1 LEIFEATLALL
12 AAALL
17 LSAVAGKLAVPYPSF
32 LVLGGLVLGFL
43 PVVPGVQ
50 LDPDLAFALFL
61 PPILFEA
68 AYYTSWRDFRA
79 NGRAIASLAIALVGF
94 STWAVARVAD
104 WLIPEMPL
112 GAAVVLG
119 AIVSPPDAAAATAVL
134 RRMHLPRRV
143 IAIVEGESLV
153 NDAVALVIY
162 NFAVAAVVTGH
173 FSISEAGTAL
183 GSTIVGSLGLG
194 LFIGWGW
201 TKLAGRLIDPLI
213 MIATSFLV
221 AFGAY
226 LAAERLDLSGVLSV
240 VAAGLYFAHRAPT
253 ALTADARLGGSAVWR
268 LVIFVLNALA
278 FVLIGVQ
285 LPQILADLKD
295 YSIAT
300 LAVDGA
306 VIAGTTILVRLA
318 WVIGVSQILRLI
330 SPAKRKQNVVNWREA
345 TVIGWSGMRGL
356 VSLAAALALPE
367 TRVDGAPFPARALVL
382 FLSFAVI
389 LGTLV
394 AQGLTLG
401 ALVRFVG
408 LDHDSGD
415 EEEERLARIAGANA
429 AIAAIDALAE
439 NPALPK
445 EVLDRVRY
453 LYSARVPQLS
463 SELQAAAAS
472 PSHGDFADAVRLAAI
487 AAERKAVLALRRG
500 RSIGDT
506 ALHRIQQDLDLLE
519 LAIKSRRRG
528 YSQTTWIDLSDRAAR
543 SAQAPQPPHAA

>member
-1 LEIFEATLALL
+1 MEIFEAILALL

-17 LSAVAGKLAVPYPSF
+17 LSSVAGRFAVPYPSF

-43 PVVPGVQ
+43 PIVPGVE
-50 LDPDLAFALFL
+50 LDPELAFALFL

-79 NGRAIASLAIALVGF
+79 NIRTIASLAIVLVGV
-94 STWAVARVAD
+94 STWVVARVAD

-162 NFAVAAVVTGH
+162 NFAVAAVVTGR
-173 FSISEAGTAL
+173 FSASDAGIAL
-183 GSTIVGSLGLG
+183 VATIVGSLALG
-194 LFIGWGW
+194 LFFGWAW
-201 TKLAGRLIDPLI
+201 SKLAEKITDPLI
-213 MIATSFLV
+213 AITTSFLV
-221 AFGAY
+221 AFAAY

-240 VAAGLYFAHRAPT
+240 VAAGLYFARQAPT
-253 ALTADARLGGSAVWR
+253 ALSADVRLGANAVWQ
-268 LVIFVLNALA
+268 LAIFILNALA
-278 FVLIGVQ
+278 FVLIGLQ
-285 LPQILADLKD
+285 LPQILADLKG

-300 LAVDGA
+300 LAIDGA
-306 VIAGTTILVRLA
+306 VIAGTVILVRLA
-318 WVIGVSQILRLI
+318 WVIGVTQALRWRARA
-330 SPAKRKQNVVNWREA
+330 SRKGSFADWREA

-367 TRVDGAPFPARALVL
+367 TTIDGSPFPARALVL

-394 AQGLTLG
+394 VQGLTLG
-401 ALVRFVG
+401 TLVRLLG
-408 LDHDSGD
+408 LDHDRTD
-415 EEEERLARIAGANA
+415 EEEERLARIEAANA
-429 AIAAIDALAE
+429 AISAIDGLAE

-445 EVLDRVRY
+445 EVLDRIRY
-453 LYSARVPQLS
+453 LYSSRIPQLS
-463 SELQAAAAS
+463 SEAGAPS
-472 PSHGDFADAVRLAAI
+472 DNPSHGDFSDAVRLAAI
-487 AAERKAVLALRRG
+487 AAERKAVLRLRRA
-500 RSIGDT
+500 RSIGDA
-506 ALHRIQQDLDLLE
+506 ALHRIEQDLDLLE
-519 LAIKSRRRG
+519 LAIKRRRPA
-528 YSQTTWIDLSDRAAR
+528 YARATWIDLSDRAAVPGGR
-543 SAQAPQPPHAA
+543 PHPPSAA